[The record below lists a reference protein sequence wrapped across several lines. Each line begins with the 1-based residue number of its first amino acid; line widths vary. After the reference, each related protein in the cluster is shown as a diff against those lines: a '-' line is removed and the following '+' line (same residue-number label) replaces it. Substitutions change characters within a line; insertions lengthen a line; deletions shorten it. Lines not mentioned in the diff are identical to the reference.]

1 MKPGMFLAALGAGA
15 LGLIACSHTMPV
27 SGAANPAE
35 SVSSSAEPRWTT
47 SIQPAALTHFNVED
61 STRDRGYGS
70 AQWSPGDTPTLSRVN
85 LVFTF
90 GAPQRNLSWAILFGT
105 CGSASLP
112 LIPISSFPELE
123 VGAGG
128 RAEVNATLSLE
139 FPTSGT
145 YHVEI
150 YKDRQ
155 GGIESLVG
163 CGNLKYVSG

>member
-1 MKPGMFLAALGAGA
+1 MKHGMFLATLGAGA
-15 LGLIACSHTMPV
+15 LGLIACSPAVPV
-27 SGAANPAE
+27 SGAANPAA

-47 SIQPAALTHFNVED
+47 SIQPVTLTHFNVQD
-61 STRDRGYGS
+61 STSDRGYGS
-70 AQWSPGDTPTLSRVN
+70 AQWSRGDIPALSRVN

-90 GAPQRNLSWAILFGT
+90 AAAQRNLSWAILFGT

-112 LIPISSFPELE
+112 LIPVSSFPELE

-128 RAEVNATLSLE
+128 RAEVSATLSLE

-145 YHVEI
+145 YHIEI
-150 YKDRQ
+150 YTDRQ
-155 GGIESLVG
+155 GGPESLVG